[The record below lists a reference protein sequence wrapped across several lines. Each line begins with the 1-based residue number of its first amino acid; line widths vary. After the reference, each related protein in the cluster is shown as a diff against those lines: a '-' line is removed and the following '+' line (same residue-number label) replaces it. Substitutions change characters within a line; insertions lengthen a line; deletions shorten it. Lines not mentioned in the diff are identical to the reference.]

1 MKIDFRELKE
11 SLNQSQIISIVESLG
26 GYLDERSINSEYMIF
41 SSLLYHIGD
50 SEQHKYKMYYY
61 FNTYTFHDYK
71 LGESFDIFELVKRAK
86 ANDGIVINMGKSALI
101 ICDIL
106 GIKDFSVGELKA
118 NTYNYMKDIGVY
130 LSNKNNDTE
139 KLKIYPINSLDRF
152 PKLYHQSWIDDGI
165 TIEAMEKFNIRYY
178 PSENEIVIPCY
189 NADDDLIGI
198 RARNVDPTRDWKYL
212 PLTML
217 NRNKYNFKF
226 PTGKT
231 LYGLNHTE
239 ENIERVKKVMLFEA
253 EKSVLQCEGYL
264 GKNNIAVAKYG
275 SNFTEVQRDILL
287 KYDLDEVIICN
298 DFDYKE
304 VGDNEQWEMFEK
316 KVYKIG
322 DMIKPYVNK
331 VTALVEYGN
340 HPFKCSPSDM
350 GKEKLFELIRNR
362 EDLYE

>member
-1 MKIDFRELKE
+1 
-11 SLNQSQIISIVESLG
+11 
-26 GYLDERSINSEYMIF
+26 
-41 SSLLYHIGD
+41 
-50 SEQHKYKMYYY
+50 
-61 FNTYTFHDYK
+61 
-71 LGESFDIFELVKRAK
+71 
-86 ANDGIVINMGKSALI
+86 
-101 ICDIL
+101 
-106 GIKDFSVGELKA
+106 
-118 NTYNYMKDIGVY
+118 
-130 LSNKNNDTE
+130 
-139 KLKIYPINSLDRF
+139 
-152 PKLYHQSWIDDGI
+152 
-165 TIEAMEKFNIRYY
+165 MEKFNIRYY

-275 SNFTEVQRDILL
+275 SNFTEAQRDILL

-304 VGDNEQWEMFEK
+304 VGDNEQWEMFER

-322 DMIKPYVNK
+322 DMLRPYVNK
-331 VTALVEYGN
+331 VTALVEYGE

>member
-1 MKIDFRELKE
+1 
-11 SLNQSQIISIVESLG
+11 
-26 GYLDERSINSEYMIF
+26 
-41 SSLLYHIGD
+41 
-50 SEQHKYKMYYY
+50 MYYY

-106 GIKDFSVGELKA
+106 GIKDFSVGDLKA

-130 LSNKNNDTE
+130 LNNKNNDTE

-239 ENIERVKKVMLFEA
+239 ENIERIKKVMLFEA

-275 SNFTEVQRDILL
+275 SNFTEAQRDILL

-322 DMIKPYVNK
+322 DMLRPYVNK
-331 VTALVEYGN
+331 VTALVEYGE
-340 HPFKCSPSDM
+340 HPFKCSPIDM

-362 EDLYE
+362 EELY